1 LDAWSF
7 IDQDGVMTTSTARR
21 IDEDLEDRR
30 GRSRPS
36 LLDSY
41 RQHRAVRR
49 QYAEAARELAS
60 YTSAAEI
67 DELSEMISRS
77 DSTETMVYRRVV
89 DNMRF
94 RAA

>member
-7 IDQDGVMTTSTARR
+7 IDQDWVMTTSTARR

-41 RQHRAVRR
+41 RRHRVRR